1 VREIINCR
9 ENKYLEEEMSV
20 TDLKIIDFGLGL
32 ENEIMPPAEEGIG
45 LNIGNCICPIINFG
59 CGDDEDDD

>member
-1 VREIINCR
+1 
-9 ENKYLEEEMSV
+9 MSV